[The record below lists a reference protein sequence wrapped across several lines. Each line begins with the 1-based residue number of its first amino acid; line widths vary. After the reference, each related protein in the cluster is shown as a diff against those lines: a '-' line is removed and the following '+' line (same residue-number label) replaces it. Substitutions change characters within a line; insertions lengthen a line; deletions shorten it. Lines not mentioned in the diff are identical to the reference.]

1 MMGTFSL
8 ARYGW
13 LSVLAAVLT
22 IGLKTQAY
30 LMTGSVGLLSDA
42 AESLINLIAA
52 VAALLVLSFA
62 ARPADAG
69 HPFGHGKAEY
79 FASGLEGALILVA
92 AAGIAWT
99 AWERFLNPEPLA
111 KLDIGMIIAAGAAGI
126 NLLAGWVLF
135 RAGRKYGSIVLEADG
150 RHLLSDVWTT
160 AAVLLA
166 LGSIVLTGWLWLD
179 PTIALVAALQ
189 IVWSGT
195 GLIRRSVSGLLDAA
209 IPSQERAKIE
219 NIFDRYRAQG
229 IRFHDLRARPA
240 GMQRLVT
247 VHVLVPGQLSVQ
259 AGHDLLES
267 IERDIRGVLP
277 NTMIVSH
284 LEPLED
290 VASFAHDTIKA
301 DDVAVHRMDFG
312 RPPPSTTEPIQ
323 KKKIFGGAASV
334 VGALLLLAGGVTSML
349 LPGLS
354 ADLALGVS
362 LVGLLLILGG
372 HWQRH
377 HLKRTPPA

>member
-1 MMGTFSL
+1 
-8 ARYGW
+8 
-13 LSVLAAVLT
+13 VLV
-22 IGLKTQAY
+22 
-30 LMTGSVGLLSDA
+30 
-42 AESLINLIAA
+42 
-52 VAALLVLSFA
+52 
-62 ARPADAG
+62 
-69 HPFGHGKAEY
+69 
-79 FASGLEGALILVA
+79 
-92 AAGIAWT
+92 
-99 AWERFLNPEPLA
+99 
-111 KLDIGMIIAAGAAGI
+111 
-126 NLLAGWVLF
+126 
-135 RAGRKYGSIVLEADG
+135 ADG
-150 RHLLSDVWTT
+150 RHLVSDVWTT
-160 AAVLLA
+160 AAVLVA

-179 PTIALVAALQ
+179 PAIALVAALQ

-312 RPPPSTTEPIQ
+312 RPPPSTTKPIQ
-323 KKKIFGGAASV
+323 KMRIFGGAASV